1 MLVESIVY
9 FDRSVECADRQQLR
23 QIQQTKL
30 RNVLDQVAASNPF
43 YQKKWA
49 AAGIDPARDVRTLD
63 DLSALPFTTK
73 HELVA
78 DQAAHPPFGTNLTF
92 PLEQYIRLHQTSGT
106 TGKPLR
112 WLDTEESWDWWARCW
127 GAVYRAAGVGPGD
140 RIFFAFSFGPFIGFW
155 SAFEGARKIGAM
167 AISGGAQTSQQR
179 LYTLLENEATV
190 LLCTPTYALRLA
202 EVARECEGVD
212 IVNSSIRRTIHAGEP
227 GASIP
232 ATRARIEAAWGAQ
245 CFDHTGA
252 TEVGA
257 TGFTC
262 VLQPGGVHLNEGEF
276 IFEILDPA
284 TGQPADEGELVVTNL
299 GRIGSPVIRYRT
311 GDRVKVRRDP
321 CACGR
326 TFMQM
331 EGGILGR
338 VDDMITVRGVNL
350 FPSAIEN
357 IVRSFK
363 EVEEFRI
370 EVFRQRHMDEVKVSL
385 ELAPHIPAGPSTAAV
400 VQMVSAELRKQLA
413 IRCEVTTV
421 PCGSLPRFELKAKRC
436 VVLTADT

>member
-1 MLVESIVY
+1 MPIEPLTY
-9 FDRSVECADRQQLR
+9 FDQAIECAEPQHLRRVQLTR
-23 QIQQTKL
+23 L
-30 RNVLDQVAASNPF
+30 RDMLEQVAASNPF
-43 YQKKWA
+43 YRQKWA
-49 AAGIDPARDVRTLD
+49 AAGVDPVRDVRTLD
-63 DLSALPFTTK
+63 DLAVLPFTTK

-78 DQAAHPPFGTNLTF
+78 DQAAHPPFGSNLTF
-92 PLEQYIRLHQTSGT
+92 PREKYIRLHQTSGT

-112 WLDTEESWDWWARCW
+112 WLDTDESWNWWARCW
-127 GAVYRAAGVGPGD
+127 ATVYRAAGVGPGD

-155 SAFEGARKIGAM
+155 SAFEGARTIGALS
-167 AISGGAQTSQQR
+167 ISGGAQTSQQR
-179 LYTLLENEATV
+179 LYTLLENDATV

-202 EVARECEGVD
+202 EVARENHIDVAS
-212 IVNSSIRRTIHAGEP
+212 SSIQRTIHAGEP

-232 ATRARIEAAWGAQ
+232 ATRARIESAWGAK

-262 VLQPGGVHLNEGEF
+262 ILQPGGVHLNEGEF
-276 IFEILDPA
+276 IFEVFDPT

-299 GRIGSPVIRYRT
+299 GRVGSPVIRYRT

-357 IVRSFK
+357 IVRGFK

-370 EVFRQRHMDEVKVSL
+370 EVFRQRHMDEVRVSV
-385 ELAPHIPAGPSTAAV
+385 ELAPHITDGPATEAV
-400 VQMVSAELRKQLA
+400 AQAIIAEIRKQLA
-413 IRCEVTTV
+413 IRCDVV
-421 PCGSLPRFELKAKRC
+421 PVSAGSLPRFELKAKRF
-436 VVLTADT
+436 VVLNAP